1 MMLKR
6 VHPQTIQTIRKRAEE
21 IISELQINTLP
32 VKIEDVAKKMGL
44 RLTPFAF
51 DDNISGVLVIEE
63 GQGTIGYNQNES
75 RVRRRFT
82 IAHEC
87 GHYCL
92 HKDQA
97 SMFMDKGLKAL
108 FRSTHSGLTEDTQV
122 LEREANTFAAYVL
135 MPDHLLKKEIDKI
148 DFDLGSED
156 DIKNLARTFDVSS
169 QAMYYRILNSGL
181 LRF

>member
-1 MMLKR
+1 MSR
-6 VHPQTIQTIRKRAEE
+6 THPRSIQFIKKQVDAILAELN
-21 IISELQINTLP
+21 ITTLP

-44 RLTPFAF
+44 RVTPFAF
-51 DDNISGVLVIEE
+51 DDDISGVLVIEN

-87 GHYCL
+87 AHYTL
-92 HKDQA
+92 HKDQS
-97 SMFMDKGLKAL
+97 SMFMDKGFHAI
-108 FRSTHSGLTEDTQV
+108 FRSRQSGLSEETQI
-122 LEREANTFAAYVL
+122 LEREANTFAAYIL
-135 MPDHLLKKEIDKI
+135 MPDHLLKREIDQI
-148 DFDLGSED
+148 YFDLGSED
-156 DIKNLARTFDVSS
+156 DIKNLAKIFDVSS